1 MSKEVCPFEIKWGKG
16 DGMRGIVHTEGGV
29 LFALLEVVRRLI
41 HHRSPFS
48 YGAPQKPQNPSWRK
62 DS

>member
-16 DGMRGIVHTEGGV
+16 DGMRGTVHTEGGV
-29 LFALLEVVRRLI
+29 LFVLLEVVRRLI

-48 YGAPQKPQNPSWRK
+48 YGAPQNHKNLQGK
-62 DS
+62 KK